1 MKKSFISLATMFALG
16 SIFFSCQTNVKE
28 ANYNVIPAPLEVVQG
43 QDGAFVL
50 TDGTKMFPNMI
61 GIDPTMGTQLQNPVI
76 SEVVLPRGWS
86 GSANKQSA
94 VRGAGQSV
102 KAQGEFPQAVYKK
115 MTKLEAKDLQKIE
128 VPVVSVE
135 EFHENA
141 KRYIETYYVNQ
152 NN

>member
-1 MKKSFISLATMFALG
+1 MVHCSAGDGWDASFPVTVSEDRNTVTIH
-16 SIFFSCQTNVKE
+16 
-28 ANYNVIPAPLEVVQG
+28 PL
-43 QDGAFVL
+43 VL

-76 SEVVLPRGWS
+76 SEVVLTRGWS